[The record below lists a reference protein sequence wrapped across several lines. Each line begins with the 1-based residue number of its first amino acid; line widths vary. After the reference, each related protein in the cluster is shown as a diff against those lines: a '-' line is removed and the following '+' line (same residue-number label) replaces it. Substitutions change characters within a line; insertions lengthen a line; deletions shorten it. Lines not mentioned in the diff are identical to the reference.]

1 MKNKKKSIIVT
12 GAAVMLA
19 AAMALGGGTYAYL
32 QGTTKDVVN
41 NFNTNKV
48 LVTLEEKTGSNY
60 NIIPGTE
67 QAKDPKVTVDNT
79 VDSYVYAI
87 VTDNTNGLV
96 KYDIADGWTLL
107 NGWDG
112 EHTKVY
118 YREVTKDAA
127 AKEFSVLAGDKVAYD
142 AALENSDMVNPDGT
156 LKDGLNLT
164 FTAHAIQKDGF
175 ASPEAAFETAYTTVD
190 TSTDLT
196 TALQEG
202 KTAVLTTDIAL
213 DNAYLNASGEV
224 NIIGNGHKLTAP
236 TNSPQK
242 DNNRIISITDQTE
255 PTTINIKDVDLVGPT
270 TGAYTRGISVGQSKN
285 VTINIEDSSLSAS
298 YYAFN
303 FAFGNENVEI
313 NCKNTTIQGWAAM
326 NIHTPNMKATFENCT
341 LIGLNDKGYNEDG
354 WNDFA
359 TVVVD
364 NADGN
369 PSATGA
375 SGGVFTFKDCR
386 IEANQTT
393 GNKQYF
399 MSIRVI
405 NTTVDVENCT
415 FFVNGEQIAAT
426 QEALSP
432 YVSVYEEA
440 LDSFQFTIH

>member
-1 MKNKKKSIIVT
+1 MENKKKSIVVT

-127 AKEFSVLAGDKVAYD
+127 TKEFSVLAGDKVAYD

-202 KTAVLTTDIAL
+202 KTAVLTTDISL
-213 DNAYLNASGEV
+213 DNTFINASGEV

-236 TNSPQK
+236 TTPPEGYS
-242 DNNRIISITDQTE
+242 NRIIDITDQTE
-255 PTTINIKDVDLVGPT
+255 PTTINIKDVELVGPT
-270 TGAYTRGISVGQSKN
+270 TGTSTRGISIYQSKN

-298 YYAFN
+298 YYALN
-303 FAFGNENVEI
+303 LAFGNENVEI

-326 NIHTPNMKATFENCT
+326 NIHTPNVKATFENCT
-341 LIGLNDKGYNEDG
+341 LIGTNTHSGPTDG
-354 WNDFA
+354 FA

-364 NADGN
+364 NAAGN

-386 IEANQTT
+386 IEANRT
-393 GNKQYF
+393 GTASQYF
-399 MSIRVI
+399 MSIRAI
-405 NTTVDVENCT
+405 NTAVDVENCT

-432 YVSVYEEA
+432 YVSVNEGEVA
-440 LDSFQFTIH
+440 DTFQFTIH